1 MDSVTIIIIQI
12 LKVRIVSE
20 GIMSC
25 MLVTDASV
33 DSVDGSDVIAGIMKY
48 VLCSVAVRDF
58 ILVATNTNRRF
69 SV

>member
-1 MDSVTIIIIQI
+1 
-12 LKVRIVSE
+12 
-20 GIMSC
+20 MSC
-25 MLVTDASV
+25 MLVTDASI
-33 DSVDGSDVIAGIMKY
+33 DSVDGSDVIAGIMKD